1 MVSVALEELAV
12 LGSESTSMWCI
23 VKPELLTLVI
33 PASASAHSGLG
44 DPPVGVQLSSVLP
57 ARALAR
63 RGRAGLGLAQRV
75 NPRGREEDDMH
86 YGSGRRLRSLV
97 AVAAL
102 GACLAAVGGTARAQF
117 GTQGKIIDAVGTFSG
132 ADAVSI
138 DGSAR
143 IVVASGTNVQ
153 GPDSDFFAE
162 RYTPQGNADIGF
174 GLAGLRVIDTPGE
187 DSVHAALALP
197 KGKVLLAGPAGS
209 DSKVVRLRPNGALD
223 TSFSGDGVA
232 TVDGVE
238 SIEDI
243 ARQRDGKIVVVGS
256 AGTAMVVARLRA
268 NGSLDTGFANGGKRV
283 VAIDALSIAA
293 GVAVRPNGR
302 IVAVGRAAPD
312 PFTVNQRPAVV
323 QLRPNGKFDKSFA
336 GNGRKRVKVPGGAGL
351 EDVVIRGKRIVG
363 AGTGYPGGTARPLLV
378 ALRPNG
384 RLDRNFAGK
393 GKRVYNLG
401 APARAWAIGLQKRKF
416 VIAGDR
422 SNPVADFLV
431 ARFAGNGK
439 LDKSFSSKGW
449 RATDFGFGDF
459 GIDLAVQAD
468 SKIVVAG
475 YADEDIGIA
484 RYRKNGA
491 LDK

>member
-1 MVSVALEELAV
+1 
-12 LGSESTSMWCI
+12 
-23 VKPELLTLVI
+23 
-33 PASASAHSGLG
+33 
-44 DPPVGVQLSSVLP
+44 
-57 ARALAR
+57 
-63 RGRAGLGLAQRV
+63 
-75 NPRGREEDDMH
+75 MH

-143 IVVASGTNVQ
+143 IVVAGGT
-153 GPDSDFFAE
+153 
-162 RYTPQGNADIGF
+162 
-174 GLAGLRVIDTPGE
+174 
-187 DSVHAALALP
+187 
-197 KGKVLLAGPAGS
+197 
-209 DSKVVRLRPNGALD
+209 
-223 TSFSGDGVA
+223 
-232 TVDGVE
+232 
-238 SIEDI
+238 EDI